1 MTMSRQSK
9 YLLLVLAAIVVLA
22 IAGRQSQSGISSAQT
37 ETIKAICDT
46 VPLARLPAY
55 CQPKRTV
62 GTVIE
67 NMLDVIAYGFL
78 VVVASGAF
86 IIRRTRK
93 QAVKA

>member
-1 MTMSRQSK
+1 MSRQGK
-9 YLLLVLAAIVVLA
+9 YILLVLAAIVVLA
-22 IAGRQSQSGISSAQT
+22 IAGRQSQPGISSAQA

-55 CQPKRTV
+55 CQPERTI

-67 NMLDVIAYGFL
+67 NTLDMIAYGFL

-86 IIRRTRK
+86 IIHRTRK

>member
-1 MTMSRQSK
+1 MSRQGK
-9 YLLLVLAAIVVLA
+9 QLLFVLAVIVVLA
-22 IAGRQSQSGISSAQT
+22 IAGRQSQPGISASQA
-37 ETIKAICDT
+37 ETMRAICET

-55 CQPKRTV
+55 CQPERTI

-67 NMLDVIAYGFL
+67 NTLDMIAYGFL

-86 IIRRTRK
+86 IIHRTRK